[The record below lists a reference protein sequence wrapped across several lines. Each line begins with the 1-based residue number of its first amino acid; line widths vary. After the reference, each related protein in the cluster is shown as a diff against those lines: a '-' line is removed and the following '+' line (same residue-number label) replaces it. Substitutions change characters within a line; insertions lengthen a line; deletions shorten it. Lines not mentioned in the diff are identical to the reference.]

1 MNIQDKKRELHFI
14 LESAN
19 DELTNVLMEAAI
31 EYQTKSKEEFVVP
44 QEWIDEA
51 EQRSTDLR
59 SGKDKGITLE
69 EFKLNTEKILQK
81 KINELHSY
89 HNSTSK

>member
-1 MNIQDKKRELHFI
+1 MDIVEMKNKLHSLVDEANFEQ
-14 LESAN
+14 LERMLCVAN
-19 DELTNVLMEAAI
+19 DEDD
-31 EYQTKSKEEFVVP
+31 FVVP

-51 EQRSTDLR
+51 EQRSADLR

-69 EFKLNTEKILQK
+69 EFKLNAEKLLQK

-89 HNSTSK
+89 NNSTSK